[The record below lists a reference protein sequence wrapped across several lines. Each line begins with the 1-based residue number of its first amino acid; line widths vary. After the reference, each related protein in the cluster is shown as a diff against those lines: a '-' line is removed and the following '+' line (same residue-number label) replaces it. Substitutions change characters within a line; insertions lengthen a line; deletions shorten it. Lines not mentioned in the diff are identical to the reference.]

1 MVRILISFLLFFLFA
16 TTSDAQQLTYT
27 VKLKYKKNP
36 FYSLS
41 QPSAFLS
48 QKAIARRN
56 RQNISIDSTDLPIN
70 KSYLD
75 SITHLNGVT
84 IKSRS
89 KWLNQVVIEIT
100 DPYVI
105 DTINAFS
112 FVLHSQVV
120 GTAFAPQLKK
130 VATEKIEKESN
141 VILGSKSVLDG
152 QGTTTDT
159 FNYGNNYPQVHLHEG
174 EHLHNQ
180 GFQGQGIT
188 IAVIDAGFYNY
199 RNSIAFDSVVKN
211 NQVVGVFDF
220 VAKDSSVDEDN
231 PHGAY
236 CFSILAAN
244 RPGFMVGT
252 APKANYLLFRTEDVT
267 SEKPIEEQNWIEA
280 VERADSLGADVVSSS
295 LGYYNFE
302 DSQYDHPYI
311 ERDGNTAQ
319 ITIAAD
325 IAAKKGMIIMNAAGN
340 TGNAQ
345 DESKY
350 ILVPADGDSVMTVG
364 AVNTN
369 GAIAGFSSWGPNGAG
384 KRKPNIVSVGWSAVY
399 ANIFGVPTTG
409 NGTSYANPNIAGLI
423 ACLWQAF
430 PEFTNMEIL
439 DAVERSADKYNN
451 PDDRY
456 GYGIPNFRIA
466 SSLLETKRQE
476 KTDKILKGKWLTA
489 FPIPFKQVFTVFMKA
504 PATGRANI
512 RILDFTGRVLLDKN
526 MDVNQ
531 GNHYR
536 ILMNP
541 QGTRRFGMYFVQYND
556 GKNSSTIKLIS
567 L

>member
-1 MVRILISFLLFFLFA
+1 MIRIFISFFLILFFA
-16 TTSDAQQLTYT
+16 TSSDAQQLTYT
-27 VKLKYKKNP
+27 VKLKYKYNP
-36 FYSLS
+36 SYTLA
-41 QPSAFLS
+41 QPSSFLS

-56 RQNISIDSTDLPIN
+56 RQNIQIDSTDLPIN

-75 SITHLNGVT
+75 SITRINGVI
-84 IKSRS
+84 IKSKS
-89 KWLNQVVIEIT
+89 KWLNQVIIEIT
-100 DPYVI
+100 DPSAI
-105 DTINAFS
+105 DAINAFS
-112 FVLHSQVV
+112 FVHQSKVV

-130 VATEKIEKESN
+130 VAPEKIETESN

-152 QGTTTDT
+152 QGTTADT
-159 FNYGNNYPQVHLHEG
+159 LNYGNNYPQVHIHEG
-174 EHLHNQ
+174 EYLHNK

-199 RNSIAFDSVVKN
+199 RNSIAFDSVVRN
-211 NQVVGVFDF
+211 NQILGVFDF

-236 CFSILAAN
+236 CLSILAAN

-280 VERADSLGADVVSSS
+280 LERADSMGADMVSSS

-302 DSQYDHPYI
+302 DSLYNHTYI

-340 TGNAQ
+340 TGNAT

-364 AVNTN
+364 AVNTS
-369 GAIAGFSSWGPNGAG
+369 GTIAGFSSWGPNGAG
-384 KRKPNIVSVGWSAVY
+384 KTKPNIVSVGWSAVY
-399 ANIFGVPTTG
+399 ANIFGIPTTG

-439 DAVERSADKYNN
+439 NAVERSADKYNN

-466 SSLLETKRQE
+466 SSILETKRQE
-476 KTDKILKGKWLTA
+476 KTDKILNGKWLTA
-489 FPIPFKQVFTVFMKA
+489 FPIPFKQVFTVFIKA
-504 PATGRANI
+504 PATGRANL
-512 RILDFTGRVLLDKN
+512 RILEFTGRVLLDKN

-541 QGTRRFGMYFVQYND
+541 PGTRRFGMYFVQYND
-556 GKNSSTIKLIS
+556 GRNSSTIKLIS

>member
-1 MVRILISFLLFFLFA
+1 MVRIYISFILLFLGA
-16 TTSDAQQLTYT
+16 TSSDAQQLTYT
-27 VKLKYKKNP
+27 VKFKYKKSSS
-36 FYSLS
+36 YSLS

-56 RQNISIDSTDLPIN
+56 RQYIPIDSTDLPLN

-75 SITHLNGVT
+75 SITDLNGVT
-84 IKSRS
+84 IKSKSR
-89 KWLNQVVIEIT
+89 WLNQVVVQIT
-100 DPYVI
+100 DPNAI

-112 FVLHSQVV
+112 FVHNSQVV
-120 GTAFAPQLKK
+120 GSAFASQSQK
-130 VATEKIEKESN
+130 VAPEKIEPQSN

-152 QGTTTDT
+152 QGTASDT
-159 FNYGNNYPQVHLHEG
+159 LNYGNNYPQVHIHEG
-174 EHLHNQ
+174 EFLHNK
-180 GFQGQGIT
+180 GYQGQGII

-199 RNSIAFDSVVKN
+199 RTSIAFDSLIIN
-211 NQVVGVFDF
+211 NQILGVFDF
-220 VAKDSSVDEDN
+220 VAKDSSVVEDN

-252 APKANYLLFRTEDVT
+252 APKANYLLFRSEDVT

-280 VERADSLGADVVSSS
+280 LERADSLGADVVSSS

-302 DSQYDHPYI
+302 ESQYDHPYI

-340 TGNAQ
+340 TGNAL

-364 AVNTN
+364 AVNTS
-369 GAIAGFSSWGPNGAG
+369 GTIAGFSSWGPNGAG
-384 KRKPNIVSVGWSAVY
+384 KRKPNIVSVGWTAVY
-399 ANIFGVPTTG
+399 ANIYGDPTTG

-430 PEFTNMEIL
+430 PEFNNMEIL
-439 DAVERSADKYNN
+439 DAVQRSADKFNN

-456 GYGIPNFRIA
+456 GYGLPNFRIA
-466 SSLLETKRQE
+466 SSILETKRQE
-476 KTDKILKGKWLTA
+476 KTDKILNGKWLTA

-504 PATGRANI
+504 PSTGRANI
-512 RILDFTGRVLLDKN
+512 RVMDFTGRVLLDKN

-541 QGTRRFGMYFVQYND
+541 QGTKRFGMYFVQYND